1 VARYRLYVLLFFCV
15 LTLPVFAQPDFYPG
29 YYIPLE
35 RDTVKGYLQV
45 PNAKTATT
53 FNFKSSQ
60 ETGAMPISFDT
71 CELVMV
77 PDLSFSAWHVK
88 RELITIDPF
97 DFSIKYPDSSITA
110 TIPLKQLYKGKWLS
124 LYHFRDIK
132 DHFFVLHGGTMDE
145 LVMRYRYLTDWE
157 KRVLIDDKLPAYVK
171 MAGYKQQLMMQR
183 DANFSERLVYR
194 IEVSEYDKRSLV
206 ALFKVLNESQ

>member
-1 VARYRLYVLLFFCV
+1 
-15 LTLPVFAQPDFYPG
+15 
-29 YYIPLE
+29 
-35 RDTVKGYLQV
+35 
-45 PNAKTATT
+45 
-53 FNFKSSQ
+53 
-60 ETGAMPISFDT
+60 
-71 CELVMV
+71 
-77 PDLSFSAWHVK
+77 
-88 RELITIDPF
+88 
-97 DFSIKYPDSSITA
+97 
-110 TIPLKQLYKGKWLS
+110 
-124 LYHFRDIK
+124 
-132 DHFFVLHGGTMDE
+132 MDE